1 MKCEDFTFMCVWYSS
16 ENKLQNVQKEL
27 QATEAQLRG
36 VSEQLSQALESKGD
50 AESKNFSLLMQVEDW
65 RQKLK
70 SEREEHV
77 KDLSR

>member
-1 MKCEDFTFMCVWYSS
+1 MQSQLQEAQNEHSS
-16 ENKLQNVQKEL
+16 LQQQIADQQKEL
-27 QATEAQLRG
+27 QDVQAQLRDT
-36 VSEQLSQALESKGD
+36 SESKGD

-70 SEREEHV
+70 SEREEHA